1 MSVLLGGGQ
10 CGALARSIDWSGTG
24 LGRIETWPQSLIAA
38 INLMLNS
45 RQPMFVAWGEDLNFI
60 YNDGYAPILGSRHPW
75 AMGQPFKAI
84 WPEIWND
91 IWPLI
96 ERALSGQASWMENM
110 HLVMERNGAPEDTWY
125 TFSYS
130 PAFDDT
136 GAVKGMICSCVET
149 TAQVGAR
156 RLADYRLSLDRELRT
171 VSDPA
176 AAMYSASMLL
186 GQKLGVA
193 RVGYGD
199 VDTSG
204 QFVIVERDWTDG
216 TTGTVAG
223 THRMEAF
230 GPAIISELRARQTMT
245 VDDVNID
252 PRVGNGAEAFAAI
265 STRSVLAVPL
275 HRFGV
280 FRAMLYLHHHTPR
293 HWSAEDI
300 ALAEETLERTW
311 DAVERARAEVLLRR
325 SEERLRFLDTLGQ
338 ATITLTDANA
348 VLGITTKLVGEHLGV
363 TSCAYADM
371 DEDGD
376 GFTIRGDWS
385 ADGSTI
391 VGHYSLAAFGKMAVE
406 RLTAGQ
412 PLIINDNEVDIAPH
426 EAATFQAIGIRAT
439 ICMPLV
445 KNGKLTALMAIH
457 DRAPRR
463 WTDRELSLLLAV
475 TERSWSHIERV
486 GVIAELAELNRNLE
500 NVVAER
506 TAELMAAEESLRQ
519 VQKMEAVGQL
529 TGGLAHDFNNILAGV
544 GGSLDLMAR
553 RLEQGRVN
561 EISRYIT
568 GATDAVKRAAG
579 ITQRMLA
586 FSRRQTLDPKPTNVV
601 TLVDSMIE
609 LITRSVGPAIEI
621 ETKMDLDLWL
631 TYIDVGQL
639 ENALLNLCIN
649 ARDAMPDGGS
659 INISGVNIAADN
671 DSVRRL
677 GLRDGDYVCLAVG
690 DSGTGMTPEIV
701 ARAFDPFFT
710 TKPIGRGTGLGLS
723 MVYGFAGQSGG
734 TVNIETEFGAGTKVM
749 LYLPRFVG
757 EQIPVEP
764 EVVAAA
770 PTQHEHG
777 APVLL
782 VDDDGLVRMAV
793 AEQLTE
799 LGYRVFEAQD
809 GPSALTVFES
819 TGLIEL
825 LVTDVGLPNGM
836 NGRQLGDTIRAKA
849 PKLPILFITGYAE
862 TAVLGQDDLD
872 ERTRVLAKPFTSKA
886 LEETIGHLLHR
897 KRPNQPIRGQG

>member
-1 MSVLLGGGQ
+1 
-10 CGALARSIDWSGTG
+10 
-24 LGRIETWPQSLIAA
+24 
-38 INLMLNS
+38 
-45 RQPMFVAWGEDLNFI
+45 MFVAWGEDLNFI
-60 YNDGYAPILGSRHPW
+60 YNDSYAPILGTRHPR
-75 AMGQPFKAI
+75 AIGQPFKAV
-84 WPEIWND
+84 WPEIWQD
-91 IWPLI
+91 IRPLV
-96 ERALSGQASWMENM
+96 ERALSGEASWMENM

-130 PAFDDT
+130 PAFDDA

-149 TAQVGAR
+149 TAQVSAR
-156 RLADYRLSLDRELRT
+156 RLTDYRLSLDRELRT
-171 VSDPA
+171 VSEPA

-186 GQKLGVA
+186 GQRLGVA

-204 QFVIVERDWTDG
+204 QFVTVERDWTDG
-216 TTGTVAG
+216 TIGTVAG

-230 GPAIISELRARQTMT
+230 GPAIIAELRARQTMT
-245 VDDVNID
+245 VDDVKTD
-252 PRVGNGAEAFAAI
+252 PRIGPGTEAFAAI

-280 FRAMLYLHHHTPR
+280 FRAMLYLHHHAPR
-293 HWSAEDI
+293 PWSAEDI

-325 SEERLRFLDTLGQ
+325 SEERLRFLDSLGQ

-348 VLGITTKLVGEHLGV
+348 VLEITTKLVGQYLGV

-371 DEDGD
+371 DVDGD

-391 VGHYSLAAFGKMAVE
+391 VGHYSLADFGRMAVE
-406 RLTAGQ
+406 RLNAGK
-412 PLIINDNEVDIAPH
+412 PLVINDNEVDIAPH

-445 KNGKLTALMAIH
+445 KNSKLTALMAIH

-463 WTDRELSLLLAV
+463 WTDRELSLLMAV

-486 GVIAELAELNRNLE
+486 GAIAELAELNRNLE
-500 NVVAER
+500 KMVAER
-506 TAELMAAEESLRQ
+506 TADLMAAEESLRQ
-519 VQKMEAVGQL
+519 AQKMEAVGQL

-544 GGSLDLMAR
+544 GGSLELMAR
-553 RLEQGRVN
+553 RLEQGRID
-561 EISRYIT
+561 EIPRYIT
-568 GATDAVKRAAG
+568 GAADAVKRAAG

-586 FSRRQTLDPKPTNVV
+586 FSRRQTLDPKPTNLV
-601 TLVDSMIE
+601 TLVDGMIE
-609 LITRSVGPAIEI
+609 LITRSVGPAVSIKTE
-621 ETKMDLDLWL
+621 MDLNLWL
-631 TYIDVGQL
+631 TYIDVSQL

-659 INISGVNIAADN
+659 IKISGVNVAADN
-671 DSVRRL
+671 HSVREL
-677 GLRDGDYVCLAVG
+677 GLRESDYVCLTVA
-690 DSGTGMTPEIV
+690 DTGTGMSPDIV

-734 TVNIETEFGAGTKVM
+734 TVKIESDLGAGTKVM

-757 EQIPVEP
+757 KQIAVEP
-764 EVVAAA
+764 EVAA
-770 PTQHEHG
+770 TTVGLHEHN
-777 APVLL
+777 ATVLL
-782 VDDDGLVRMAV
+782 VDDESLVRMAV
-793 AEQLTE
+793 AEQLIE
-799 LGYRVFEAQD
+799 LGYHVFEAHD
-809 GPSALTVFES
+809 GPSALRVFEREA
-819 TGLIEL
+819 GIKM

-836 NGRQLGDTIRAKA
+836 NGRQLADAIRSKA
-849 PKLPILFITGYAE
+849 PTLPVLFITGYAE
-862 TAVLGQDDLD
+862 KAVLGQSDLD
-872 ERTRVLAKPFTSKA
+872 ERTRVLAKPFTSKS
-886 LEETIGHLLHR
+886 LEDAVGTLM
-897 KRPNQPIRGQG
+897 N